1 MKFNRYKKIT
11 AIVITASLFC
21 TGLLA
26 GCGREPTAL
35 PSGSGVGG
43 NAQMTQ
49 SPGNTQTPAPTVT
62 PEPYYISTLDTGNGT
77 YDFAWTGTCPISGP
91 IAYGT
96 TSEEVKALQQRL
108 TNLGFWCGTINGTFN
123 DRTLKALNDFQTVTG
138 LAVTDSL
145 DQASINLLYSSEGIE
160 ALTVEKSMI
169 EKGSLT
175 GKTVYIDAGH
185 GGSAIGTAAGSLV
198 EKNIVLEISYRLKEM
213 LEYAGATVVMLRSD
227 DSFESLTYRS
237 TGTNYQMLQKTA
249 EEIQDKIHQLEN
261 SAKDTIQEG
270 SELSNGELESKLLEL
285 SSKIAQL
292 TADYT
297 NAESNKE
304 EILTTLSALKG
315 EYQQLEMEYNERVL
329 NLNEYTQTDTAGNQ
343 IASLQEEY
351 EEIMALSQL
360 LIENITH
367 PEDELTG
374 ILTPVYDE
382 NGYKVMNTDWERIL
396 DITAAE
402 HMDDSVFISVHV
414 NGVDNAPNVR
424 GVEIY
429 VRNSNDSTSNRYTHN
444 RYYYLKYNTQVRDE
458 FASAMLNQFNN
469 VMPYGDMSTNVIKDS
484 DFHVLREISIPTV
497 LVEIGYCTNE
507 AERIGMLTPQVRQDI
522 AYAMALGVQEF
533 YAE

>member
-1 MKFNRYKKIT
+1 
-11 AIVITASLFC
+11 
-21 TGLLA
+21 
-26 GCGREPTAL
+26 
-35 PSGSGVGG
+35 
-43 NAQMTQ
+43 
-49 SPGNTQTPAPTVT
+49 
-62 PEPYYISTLDTGNGT
+62 
-77 YDFAWTGTCPISGP
+77 
-91 IAYGT
+91 
-96 TSEEVKALQQRL
+96 
-108 TNLGFWCGTINGTFN
+108 
-123 DRTLKALNDFQTVTG
+123 
-138 LAVTDSL
+138 
-145 DQASINLLYSSEGIE
+145 
-160 ALTVEKSMI
+160 MI
-169 EKGSLT
+169 EKDSLV
-175 GKTVYIDAGH
+175 GKTVYVDAGH

-198 EKNIVLEISYRLKEM
+198 EKTIVLEISYRLKEM

-237 TGTNYQMLQKTA
+237 TSTNYQMLQKTA

-261 SAKDTIQEG
+261 STEDTIQEG
-270 SELSNGELESKLLEL
+270 SELSNAELESKLLEL

-292 TADYT
+292 TEDYL
-297 NAESNKE
+297 NAESGNRQ
-304 EILTTLSALKG
+304 EILESLSALKT

-329 NLNEYTQTDTAGNQ
+329 NLNEYTQTDSAGDQ
-343 IASLQEEY
+343 VASLQEQY

-382 NGYKVMNTDWERIL
+382 NGYKVMDTDWERIL

-458 FASAMLNQFNN
+458 FASALLNQFNN

-484 DFHVLREISIPTV
+484 DFHVLREMSIPTV

-507 AERIGMLTPQVRQDI
+507 AERLGMLTPQVRQDI